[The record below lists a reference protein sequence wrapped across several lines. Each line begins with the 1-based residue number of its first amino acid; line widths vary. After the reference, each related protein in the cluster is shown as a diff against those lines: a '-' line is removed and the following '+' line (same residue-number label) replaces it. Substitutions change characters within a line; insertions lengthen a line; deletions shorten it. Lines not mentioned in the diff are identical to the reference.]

1 MKSHRLPFENRWTG
15 GEHAWQWHCELE
27 RIGVP
32 NVRAMFTDHE
42 IHHPCDHAV
51 VFDVPAGFVRDWLNF
66 HDRQDA
72 RRQTLWLAVVAV
84 LAAVAAAASIIAVLR
99 TWPQW

>member
-15 GEHAWQWHCELE
+15 GEHAWQWYCELE

-42 IHHPCDHAV
+42 MHHAGDHSV
-51 VFDVPAGFVRDWLNF
+51 VSDVPAGFVRDWLSF
-66 HDRQDA
+66 HDRHDSRVQI
-72 RRQTLWLAVVAV
+72 RWLATVAI
-84 LAAVAAAASIIAVLR
+84 LALIAAVASVAALLR
-99 TWPQW
+99 T